1 MICCGTSVPF
11 GDFNCNPWNKNGTKE
26 GICVMEAYEKET
38 YARAQITAALLQLM
52 ETRDYQTI
60 RISDLACAAQVSRS
74 SFYRNFADKDDVLQQ
89 YLKKLMEEWRQ
100 AFEAEPGQEFS
111 DSLLRHFYEKRDFY
125 LLLYRSGLSWMLHE
139 AIKSACGWKADMP
152 PILAYGTASV
162 AGALFGWVDA
172 WISRGMRE
180 TPEELKRLA
189 VQVEQ

>member
-1 MICCGTSVPF
+1 MGT
-11 GDFNCNPWNKNGTKE
+11 
-26 GICVMEAYEKET
+26 YEKET
-38 YARAQITAALLQLM
+38 YARTQITAALLQLM

-60 RISDLACAAQVSRS
+60 HISDLVYAAQVSRS
-74 SFYRNFADKDDVLQQ
+74 SFYRNFTAKDDVLRR
-89 YLKKLMEEWRQ
+89 YLNGQIAEWGR
-100 AFEAEPGQEFS
+100 AFEAKPGQDFS

-172 WISRGMRE
+172 WISRGMQE
-180 TPEELKRLA
+180 TPEELKQLA
-189 VQVEQ
+189 IQVEQ